1 MPRRNPTTMG
11 TPLALALLSL
21 SLPAGALPL
30 TISQIYGGG
39 GNSGATFTNDF
50 IEIFNA
56 GADPVSLAGLS
67 LQYASATGTGNF
79 GQNAGQLTLLP
90 AVDLLPGQYFLLQE
104 ARGAGGSVPLPTP
117 DVLDSTPIAMSATGG
132 KVALVSST
140 VGLGCNG
147 GSTPCSP
154 AQLALILDLVGYGSA
169 NFFETATTP
178 SLSNT
183 TAAFRVG
190 GGCTDTGNNAAD
202 FLVGAPMP
210 RNSASPRNVCAVTPV
225 PEPGS
230 LGWIGLGILGL
241 GLLRRRAA

>member
-1 MPRRNPTTMG
+1 MPHRNAARIG

-39 GNSGATFTNDF
+39 GNSGATYTHDF

-56 GADPVSLAGLS
+56 GTGPVSLAGLS

-79 GQNAGQLTLLP
+79 GLNAAQLTVLP

-117 DVLDSTPIAMSATGG
+117 DVLDATPIFMSATGG
-132 KVALVSST
+132 KVALVNST
-140 VGLGCNG
+140 LGLGCNG

-169 NFFETATTP
+169 NFFETAATP
-178 SLSNT
+178 NLSNR
-183 TAAFRVG
+183 TAAFRVD
-190 GGCTDTGNNAAD
+190 GGCADTGNNAAD
-202 FLVGAPMP
+202 FLVGAPSP

-225 PEPGS
+225 PEPGT
-230 LGWIGLGILGL
+230 LGLVGIGLLGL
-241 GLLRRRAA
+241 GVRRRRAA